1 MSGSCWDK
9 AEGDTTQLK
18 SGFGGVRNEMPLE
31 CHCDRFS
38 SSDLLCRIVCQLLQ
52 GSFGLYTF
60 FCYVVD
66 FCFGCIFQE
75 LYPAFCIHNGGSDLD
90 RLPTAST
97 CMNLLKLPE
106 FYDENLMRSKL
117 LYAIECA
124 AGFELSWVQPVLM
137 WMTCRRTNQC
147 LLYKQHPYPSSFK
160 GILSTFLQL
169 LCLTKCPQI
178 GFISKHNF
186 LFSFHY
192 WILRWHCFMT
202 ENNECCVQR
211 GWFLCWCGERAHLK
225 NSDISVKLTKD
236 EALALCCSNINNFAN
251 WQ

>member
-1 MSGSCWDK
+1 MCASCYRVD
-9 AEGDTTQLK
+9 
-18 SGFGGVRNEMPLE
+18 
-31 CHCDRFS
+31 
-38 SSDLLCRIVCQLLQ
+38 
-52 GSFGLYTF
+52 FGLYTF
-60 FCYVVD
+60 FWYVVV
-66 FCFGCIFQE
+66 FCFGCVFQE

-124 AGFELSWVQPVLM
+124 AGFELSWVQLM
-137 WMTCRRTNQC
+137 LIWMICRGTNQC

-160 GILSTFLQL
+160 GILSTFLQF
-169 LCLTKCPQI
+169 LCFTKCPQI
-178 GFISKHNF
+178 GFISKHDF
-186 LFSFHY
+186 LVSFHY
-192 WILRWHCFMT
+192 WILHWHCFMT
-202 ENNECCVQR
+202 QNNECCVQR
-211 GWFLCWCGERAHLK
+211 GWFLCLCEERAHLK